1 MHTGSLCFYGFSAG
15 ISSGLYPLRRLRAS
29 SLSKH

>member
-1 MHTGSLCFYGFSAG
+1 MHTGAFSFGFG
-15 ISSGLYPLRRLRAS
+15 ISPGLYPLRRLRAS